1 MALLESSDNL
11 LERIVDLQHQ
21 ATTEHDHFY
30 TAKVL
35 GDARARIETLE
46 LYLKWLTKVVETEA
60 PQIILKHGVLHHNIK
75 EALNQ

>member
-1 MALLESSDNL
+1 MSELID
-11 LERIVDLQHQ
+11 RIVDLQHQ

-46 LYLKWLTKVVETEA
+46 LYLKYLTGVVDREA
-60 PQIILKHGVLHHNIK
+60 PEVFLIHDILRHNIK
-75 EALNQ
+75 KALNQ